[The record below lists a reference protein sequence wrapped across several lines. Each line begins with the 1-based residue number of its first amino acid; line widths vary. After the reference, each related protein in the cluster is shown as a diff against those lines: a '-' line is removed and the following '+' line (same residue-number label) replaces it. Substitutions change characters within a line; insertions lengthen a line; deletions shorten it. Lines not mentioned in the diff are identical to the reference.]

1 MYDSSCACACVRHW
15 LLALNGEI
23 STMSTPR
30 DIWIG
35 PSVLSA
41 DFLRL
46 GDQLRELEAGGADY
60 IHFDVMDGRFVPNIS
75 IGLPVLSATKA
86 GTSLPV
92 DVHLMIVEPDRWVD
106 EFADAG
112 ADRITFHAEATPH
125 MHRVVQA
132 IEAKGKVPGVTINPA
147 TPIGDLEEILPYL
160 GQVLIMTV
168 NPGFGGQSFIESSLD
183 KIRRMREMI
192 DRRNPECRLQV
203 DGGINPETIRA
214 VVDAGADM
222 IVAGSAVFASGRTP
236 ADNLAELRS
245 RLA

>member
-1 MYDSSCACACVRHW
+1 MAVQH
-15 LLALNGEI
+15 
-23 STMSTPR
+23 

-46 GDQLRELEAGGADY
+46 GDQLTELEEARADY

-75 IGLPVLSATKA
+75 IGLPVLQATKA

-92 DVHLMIVEPDRWVD
+92 DCHLMIVEPDKWVE
-106 EFADAG
+106 EFADYG

-125 MHRVVQA
+125 MHRVVQT
-132 IEAKGKVPGVTINPA
+132 IEAKGKVPGVSINPA
-147 TPIGDLEEILPYL
+147 TPIGDLEEILPNL

-168 NPGFGGQSFIESSLD
+168 NPGFGGQSFIETSLD
-183 KIRRMREMI
+183 KIKRMREMI

-203 DGGINPETIRA
+203 DGGINPDTIRS

-222 IVAGSAVFASGRTP
+222 IVAGSAVFAGKKTP
-236 ADNLAELRS
+236 AENLAEMRS
-245 RLA
+245 RLD

>member
-1 MYDSSCACACVRHW
+1 MTAH
-15 LLALNGEI
+15 
-23 STMSTPR
+23 R

-46 GDQLRELEAGGADY
+46 GEQLTELSEAGADY

-75 IGLPVLSATKA
+75 IGLPVLQATKA

-92 DVHLMIVEPDRWVD
+92 DCHLMIADPDRWV
-106 EFADAG
+106 ETFADSG

-125 MHRVVQA
+125 MHRVVQS
-132 IEAKGKVPGVTINPA
+132 IEAKGKMPGVSINPA
-147 TPIGDLEEILPYL
+147 TPISVLEDILPYL

-192 DRRNPECRLQV
+192 ERRNPTCRLQV
-203 DGGINPETIRA
+203 DGGINPDTIRT
-214 VVDAGADM
+214 VVEAGADT
-222 IVAGSAVFASGRTP
+222 IVAGSAVFAGGKSP
-236 ADNLAELRS
+236 AENLAEMRALLTWSRS
-245 RLA
+245 QDE